1 MLISQFLVTFGRFT
15 LLVCILASLLLCLIL
30 FVECMAACFSAIP
43 YQKLYEDRETKDIED
58 KKVTVLVPAHNEE
71 AVIRSTLENLKA
83 ELKNEQELVVVADNC
98 TDATAKIASAVG
110 ATVIERHDTKLRGK
124 GYALDYGLRYIESQS
139 PDVVVFVDADCM
151 VASGAIEQLSRAAIT
166 TQRPIQ
172 ATYLME
178 KPKSSSPK
186 ESVSA
191 FAFKVKNLVRPYGL
205 NQLRMPCLL
214 TGTGMAFPINA
225 IRSVDLA
232 NSNLVEDMKLGFD
245 LSIAGYPP
253 LFYPQ
258 ANVTGILPSQQKA
271 AKSQRTR
278 WEHGHLQTLL
288 TYVPKLLKA
297 SIKQKRFDLFVTA
310 LDLCVPPL
318 SLLVVFWSLLMGLSL
333 LAAILGTWIPLTIA
347 SAAGCLLIIAILSA
361 WNKFGRKDLPLT
373 ELLAIPVY
381 VLFKIPLYFKF
392 LVRPQNSWVR
402 TERDYQ

>member
-1 MLISQFLVTFGRFT
+1 MLISQFLITFGGFVLVVCT
-15 LLVCILASLLLCLIL
+15 LISLLLCLIL
-30 FVECMAACFSAIP
+30 FVECIAACLSTVL
-43 YQKLYEDRETKDIED
+43 YQKRYNDGDIQNIKD

-71 AVIRSTLENLKA
+71 TVIRSTLLTLKS
-83 ELKNEQELVVVADNC
+83 ELKNKHELVVVADNC
-98 TDATAKIASAVG
+98 TDATAEIAKALG
-110 ATVIERHDTKLRGK
+110 ATVIERHDTNLKGK
-124 GYALDYGLRYIESQS
+124 GYALDYGLRYIQTQS
-139 PDVVVFVDADCM
+139 PDVVVFVDADCI
-151 VASGAIEQLSRAAIT
+151 VAPGAIEQLSQAAII

-205 NQLRMPCLL
+205 TQLRMPCLL
-214 TGTGMAFPINA
+214 TGTGMAFPMNA
-225 IRSVDLA
+225 IRCVDLA
-232 NSNLVEDMKLGFD
+232 NGNLVEDMKLGFD

-253 LFYPQ
+253 LFWSQ
-258 ANVTGILPSQQKA
+258 ANVTGILPAQQQA

-297 SIKQKRFDLFVTA
+297 SIKQKRFDLFVSA

-318 SLLVVFWSLLMGLSL
+318 SLLVIFWSILMVLSL

-361 WNKFGRKDLPLT
+361 WSKFGRNDLPLA

-381 VLFKIPLYFKF
+381 VLFKIPLYLKF

-402 TERDYQ
+402 TERDS